1 MTTNSSPSRSLLR
14 GIGALYILLIVTMA
28 VATIVEH
35 AIGSE
40 ATHSMI
46 YGSWWFV
53 GLWAMLVATGT
64 TWLIRQLRR
73 KPISF
78 NTIITFI
85 IHLSLVVILVGAF
98 ITHVGSQQGIIHL
111 RGDQPTNLFDNMG
124 SGDAGMT
131 RQQLP
136 FYLKLD
142 RFNVRYH
149 AGTDTP
155 EDYETYF
162 SIIDGHQTLH
172 ASVSMNRIFSYRHY
186 RLYQASY
193 DTDNQGSYLSV
204 NYDPWGIGI
213 TYTGYGMLFMSLI
226 LLLVNPRGNFR
237 RLLRHP
243 LLQKGMLLAAL
254 LLMPLWARAT
264 APAPDRQ
271 TAEQFG
277 QLLIHYNGRICPVQT
292 FAIDFTQKV
301 YGSRRYHGLTAE
313 QVLMGWLMHP
323 DEWKQEPFIYVKN
336 KKMRRR
342 LSLEAYVPM
351 SRFFVGQDYTLGPLV
366 AEYAQGN
373 HDALHKA
380 YADIDSKLEIILS
393 LRTGKPLGIFPHT
406 ANGATIWYA
415 PTDSLP
421 AGIGANESL
430 FIHNAVQLVFQQIAL
445 GDTATAH
452 VMIGQLRNYQQKNG
466 GQSLPTQMQLR
477 AERLYNAVPIPSL
490 LFMFNLLAGFVAMGL
505 VLRCFRQAHLVRP
518 FRHLRLLTVACQVLL
533 ALSWLALSLTLT
545 LRGIVTATVPMT
557 NGYDTMLLMGWMVM
571 LVMLLCSWHFHGL
584 RLLLVSFGFLLSGFF
599 LLVAHLN
606 VMDPAI
612 GYAMPVLNSPLLSIH
627 VSIIM
632 IGFSLLALTFICSL
646 TALIEHSLEEVLQL
660 LSRLLLYPAVTT
672 LTMGIFI
679 GAVWANVSWG
689 NYWTW
694 DPKETWALISLMVYA
709 IALHVQSLPAL
720 NKPRRWH
727 WFMVMA
733 FLTLVMTYFGVNYFL
748 EGMHSYA

>member
-14 GIGALYILLIVTMA
+14 GIGVLYILLIVTMA

-131 RQQLP
+131 RLQLP
-136 FYLKLD
+136 FYVKLD

-193 DTDNQGSYLSV
+193 DTDNQGSYLCV

-243 LLQKGMLLAAL
+243 LLQKGMFLVAVV
-254 LLMPLWARAT
+254 LMPLWARAT

-292 FAIDFTQKV
+292 FALDFTQKV
-301 YGSRRYHGLTAE
+301 YGSHRYHRLTAE
-313 QVLMGWLMHP
+313 QVLMGWLMYP

-342 LSLEAYVPM
+342 LGLEAYVPM
-351 SRFFVGQDYTLGPLV
+351 SRFFV
-366 AEYAQGN
+366 E
-373 HDALHKA
+373 AL
-380 YADIDSKLEIILS
+380 
-393 LRTGKPLGIFPHT
+393 KP
-406 ANGATIWYA
+406 
-415 PTDSLP
+415 
-421 AGIGANESL
+421 
-430 FIHNAVQLVFQQIAL
+430 
-445 GDTATAH
+445 
-452 VMIGQLRNYQQKNG
+452 M
-466 GQSLPTQMQLR
+466 
-477 AERLYNAVPIPSL
+477 
-490 LFMFNLLAGFVAMGL
+490 
-505 VLRCFRQAHLVRP
+505 
-518 FRHLRLLTVACQVLL
+518 
-533 ALSWLALSLTLT
+533 
-545 LRGIVTATVPMT
+545 
-557 NGYDTMLLMGWMVM
+557 
-571 LVMLLCSWHFHGL
+571 
-584 RLLLVSFGFLLSGFF
+584 
-599 LLVAHLN
+599 
-606 VMDPAI
+606 
-612 GYAMPVLNSPLLSIH
+612 
-627 VSIIM
+627 
-632 IGFSLLALTFICSL
+632 
-646 TALIEHSLEEVLQL
+646 
-660 LSRLLLYPAVTT
+660 SR
-672 LTMGIFI
+672 
-679 GAVWANVSWG
+679 
-689 NYWTW
+689 
-694 DPKETWALISLMVYA
+694 
-709 IALHVQSLPAL
+709 
-720 NKPRRWH
+720 
-727 WFMVMA
+727 
-733 FLTLVMTYFGVNYFL
+733 
-748 EGMHSYA
+748 